1 MMTREIAEIRK
12 ELPAISR
19 LENELDLRQAEDAR
33 LSNLVGTAHNQLNQ
47 INQRF
52 DPIINELAYVNE
64 MNKRHTNQLTE
75 LEGQLLTANKKTED
89 VRPRIDLVA
98 DRVVHMEANIADLTR
113 EQADVYKNIKSWT
126 EQIQLG
132 EYERKNR
139 LDTWERFFQE
149 QQEVMER
156 YKKEWLRYNE
166 QFQESKMAVQSLAP
180 WREQQETRAKELF
193 ETQRLETNRL
203 LSQWQNFIDDE
214 DKKWRNFEVDTE
226 QRIASRQRRETEF
239 QKAIAALED
248 ELVKVNQDKEML
260 WRVQNAQADAL
271 KQFPRIWLEEV
282 ERTLEQNPYR
292 RRQPTMIAV
301 RED

>member
-1 MMTREIAEIRK
+1 M
-12 ELPAISR
+12 PAFSR
-19 LENELDLRQAEDAR
+19 LEDQLDLRQAEDAR
-33 LSNLVGTAHNQLNQ
+33 LSNLLGTAHNQINQ
-47 INQRF
+47 ISQRF
-52 DPIINELAYVNE
+52 DPIINEVAYVNE
-64 MNKRHTNQLTE
+64 ISKRHTNRLTE
-75 LEGQLLTANKKTED
+75 LEGELLSANKKTED

-98 DRVVHMEANIADLTR
+98 DRLVHMEANIADLTR
-113 EQADVYKNIKSWT
+113 EQADVYKSIKGWT

-139 LDTWERFFQE
+139 LDTWERFFEE

-156 YKKEWLRYNE
+156 YKKEWQRYNE

-180 WREQQETRAKELF
+180 WRQQQEERAKELF
-193 ETQRLETNRL
+193 ENHRLETNRL

-214 DKKWRNFEVDTE
+214 DKKWRNFEIDTE

-248 ELVKVNQDKEML
+248 ELEKNNQDRDML
-260 WRVQNAQADAL
+260 WRVQTAQADAL

-282 ERTLEQNPYR
+282 DRTLEQNPYR
-292 RRQPTMIAV
+292 RRQPTSVSV